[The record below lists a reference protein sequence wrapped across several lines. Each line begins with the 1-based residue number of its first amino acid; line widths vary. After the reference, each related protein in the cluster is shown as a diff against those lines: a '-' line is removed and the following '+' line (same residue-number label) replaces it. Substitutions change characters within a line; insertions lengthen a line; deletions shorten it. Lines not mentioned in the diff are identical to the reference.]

1 MPGIVSSRAPA
12 STLAP
17 PKSDAAPKVPAA
29 PAEEYWPSPPAAA
42 RPKPLSE
49 RARGAET
56 ITEKIFYGMYGNK
69 RHDVNDKSVFFFPEP
84 DRNI

>member
-17 PKSDAAPKVPAA
+17 PKSDAAPKD
-29 PAEEYWPSPPAAA
+29 PAEEYWPSPPPAA

-56 ITEKIFYGMYGNK
+56 ITEKIYFMAYMETNAMT
-69 RHDVNDKSVFFFPEP
+69 
-84 DRNI
+84 